1 MTAPLAASRGPKWG
15 TSLIT
20 FFHPTFFGLPA
31 ETSYPAYVEAAYAD
45 PRAYFDRMLDA
56 SRDAGLAGVEL
67 APVPAG
73 YEGALKAYGSVAGVQ
88 AACADR
94 GLRIASSYMEGGHL
108 IRPGLQ
114 DGQGRAEA
122 AALVDEHA
130 RFLAGVGCELIVMG
144 TLPRLEFGDA
154 AYGDVP
160 PDIHEKV
167 ADELNRLGSI
177 AQRHGCKIALHT
189 DAYSLFSRDADID
202 RMMELTDPDCIA
214 MCLDSG
220 HVTLDGGDAV
230 AILERHLDRIPV
242 AHWKDADAPLDGRT
256 LKGDF
261 LERHEVMM
269 SHFRWVGE
277 GIVDWDRFM
286 DIVGRAGWDGWAHAE
301 FDFAEDPVS
310 VLRAHV
316 DICRGRMAERVA
328 G

>member
-73 YEGALKAYGSVAGVQ
+73 YEGALKAYGSVACVQ

-160 PDIHEKV
+160 PDIHGKV

-177 AQRHGCKIALHT
+177 AQRQKPST
-189 DAYSLFSRDADID
+189 
-202 RMMELTDPDCIA
+202 
-214 MCLDSG
+214 
-220 HVTLDGGDAV
+220 
-230 AILERHLDRIPV
+230 
-242 AHWKDADAPLDGRT
+242 GRSSWST
-256 LKGDF
+256 VSI
-261 LERHEVMM
+261 R
-269 SHFRWVGE
+269 RTA
-277 GIVDWDRFM
+277 RP
-286 DIVGRAGWDGWAHAE
+286 VGRRPGRRRFCFSATTSVVVRS
-301 FDFAEDPVS
+301 VS
-310 VLRAHV
+310 PRRGARAS
-316 DICRGRMAERVA
+316 CNPR
-328 G
+328 

>member
-1 MTAPLAASRGPKWG
+1 MSAPVAAARGPKWG

-20 FFHPTFFGLPA
+20 FFHPTFLGLPA
-31 ETSYPAYVEAAYAD
+31 DTGYPAYVEAAYAD
-45 PRAYFDRMLDA
+45 PRAYFDLMLDA
-56 SRDAGLAGVEL
+56 SRDAGLIGVEL

-73 YEGALKAYGSVAGVQ
+73 YEGALKAYGSAAGVK
-88 AACADR
+88 AACAER

-108 IRPGLQ
+108 IRPGLSN
-114 DGQGRAEA
+114 GEGRAEA
-122 AALVDEHA
+122 SALVDDHA
-130 RFLAGVGCELIVMG
+130 RFLASVGCELIVMG

-154 AYGDVP
+154 AYVEVPADV
-160 PDIHEKV
+160 HEKV
-167 ADELNRLGSI
+167 ADELNRLGSL

-189 DAYSLFSRDADID
+189 DAYSLFSRDGDID
-202 RMMELTDPDCIA
+202 RLMELTDPACVA

-220 HVTLDGGDAV
+220 HVTLDGGNAV

-242 AHWKDADAPLDGRT
+242 AHWKDADEQLDGRT

-286 DIVGRAGWDGWAHAE
+286 DIVGRAGWDGWALAE

-316 DICRGRMAERVA
+316 DICRGRMADRVA
-328 G
+328 D